1 MKTKQCE
8 YDDREKIRGKRH
20 KDMSNPDNVKALSK
34 KCGKNGF
41 SEKENL
47 KRVKQ
52 FQAEKKISYSYIILI
67 KTQSKVKLRR
77 A

>member
-1 MKTKQCE
+1 
-8 YDDREKIRGKRH
+8 
-20 KDMSNPDNVKALSK
+20 MSNPDNGDIIK

-52 FQAEKKISYSYIILI
+52 FRNKEQLLFLYNSLKER
-67 KTQSKVKLRR
+67 QSKVKLRR